1 MATAAKLLISLGTG
15 VCLGPSVG
23 AIAIPGAPFSP
34 SFPNKFNDTSGLDHL
49 SGPLLG
55 PLGQFLRESVT
66 NRLPG
71 DLKLARLGVTI
82 KAWTTIG

>member
-1 MATAAKLLISLGTG
+1 MCPRQHKTTEAKLLISLETG

-34 SFPNKFNDTSGLDHL
+34 SFLNKFNDTSGLDHL

-55 PLGQFLRESVT
+55 PLGQVWLKSVS
-66 NRLPG
+66 
-71 DLKLARLGVTI
+71 
-82 KAWTTIG
+82 